1 MTLSAVE
8 NPGWKISE
16 KISDSVKFA
25 LAFTKPRSMA
35 LCKNASAVEA
45 FAIVLDADDDAAA
58 LVGSGEANSA
68 ELRLTLRDA
77 VRRILKPVI
86 DRVADHMNKGITQLF
101 DNVAI
106 ELGLLTF
113 QQELNL
119 LLLLRGEI
127 SHQSVHLVEHRADR
141 DHAKRHGVALK
152 FRGDPAELA
161 QAAHQLKAV
170 DHLDV
175 GVLDH
180 HRLGDDQLAHEIDQ
194 VVQLGGIELYEPA

>member
-1 MTLSAVE
+1 MD
-8 NPGWKISE
+8 P
-16 KISDSVKFA
+16 
-25 LAFTKPRSMA
+25 
-35 LCKNASAVEA
+35 
-45 FAIVLDADDDAAA
+45 DDDAAA
-58 LVGSGEANSA
+58 LVGSRETDRA

-77 VRRILKPVI
+77 VRGMLEPMI
-86 DRVADHMNKGITQLF
+86 DRVADHVNKGITQLF
-101 DNVAI
+101 DDVAI

-113 QQELNL
+113 QHELDL

-127 SHQSVHLVEHRADR
+127 AHQSVHLVEHRADR
-141 DHAKRHGVALK
+141 DHAKRHGVSLK

-170 DHLDV
+170 DRLDV

-180 HRLGDDQLAHEIDQ
+180 HRLGDDQLAHEIHQ